1 MQSRSCICPLPLF
14 WPGGLEA
21 QQKLNQEKAKVLYD
35 AIAASNGFY
44 VNPVEPSVRSL
55 MNVPFTIPSNP
66 ELEKAFVK
74 ETEKLGM
81 VGFPNSSSYYPAA
94 LDPSEC

>member
-1 MQSRSCICPLPLF
+1 MHLSPTLF
-14 WPGGLEA
+14 LSGGLEA

-81 VGFPNSSSYYPAA
+81 VGSQLLLLLSCDV
-94 LDPSEC
+94 LDPLEC

>member
-1 MQSRSCICPLPLF
+1 MS
-14 WPGGLEA
+14 GGLEA

-81 VGFPNSSSYYPAA
+81 VGSQLLLLLSCDV
-94 LDPSEC
+94 LDPLEC